1 MRQILSQNLSLS
13 HNKIAYHKQHIA
25 NSISQIIYINTS
37 KIVKPKKSGKNS
49 KKIEKKNRKEKK
61 ERKRKMKDTFKLG
74 GHEFQSRFILGSGKY
89 SLALIQAAVQ
99 NAGAEIITLAL
110 RRANEGG
117 MANILDYIPKGV
129 TLLPNTS
136 GARNAE
142 EAVRIARLSREICES
157 DFVKIE
163 VIRDSKYLLPDNYE
177 TAKATEILAKEGFI
191 VMPYMY
197 PDLNAARDM
206 ANAGAACIMPLGAPI
221 GSNKGIC
228 TRDFIQILI
237 DEIDLPII
245 VDAGIGKPSQACEA
259 MEMGAAAVMA
269 NTAIATAGNIPMMAE
284 AFRKAIEAGRL
295 AYLAKMGRVIEHGA
309 SASSPLTGF
318 IQE

>member
-1 MRQILSQNLSLS
+1 M
-13 HNKIAYHKQHIA
+13 
-25 NSISQIIYINTS
+25 
-37 KIVKPKKSGKNS
+37 KND
-49 KKIEKKNRKEKK
+49 KLI
-61 ERKRKMKDTFKLG
+61 LG
-74 GHEFQSRFILGSGKY
+74 GHEFDSRFILGSGKY
-89 SLALIQAAVQ
+89 SLELIRAAVEQ
-99 NAGAEIITLAL
+99 AGAQIITLAL

-117 MANILDYIPKGV
+117 MANILDYIPEGV

-136 GARNAE
+136 GARNAQ
-142 EAVRIARLSREICES
+142 EAVRIARLSREISGS
-157 DFVKIE
+157 DFIKIE
-163 VIRDSKYLLPDNYE
+163 VIHDTRYLLPDNYE
-177 TAKATEILAKEGFI
+177 TARAVEILAKEGFV

-228 TRDFIQILI
+228 TRDFIRILI
-237 DEIDLPII
+237 DEIALPII
-245 VDAGIGKPSQACEA
+245 VDAGIGRPSQACEA

-269 NTAIATAGNIPMMAE
+269 NTAIATAGDIPAMAD
-284 AFRKAIEAGRL
+284 AFKKAIEAGRT
-295 AYLAKMGRVIEHGA
+295 AYMAGLGRVKEKGA